1 MSRKGAAGLTT
12 VSMLFLSALASL
24 SLGML
29 SDWRICGLTIFDS
42 LDFLTAN
49 ILMPVGGLLTSIF
62 VGWRFERRLLR
73 RELGIGGRQRSG
85 RLAFLLF
92 MLRWVCPAILLAVFL
107 DNLGLL

>member
-1 MSRKGAAGLTT
+1 
-12 VSMLFLSALASL
+12 MLFLSALASL

-73 RELGIGGRQRSG
+73 RELGIGGGSGADGWRSSSSCCAG
-85 RLAFLLF
+85 SARSFCWLYSWTIWGCCSGPSF
-92 MLRWVCPAILLAVFL
+92 
-107 DNLGLL
+107 G